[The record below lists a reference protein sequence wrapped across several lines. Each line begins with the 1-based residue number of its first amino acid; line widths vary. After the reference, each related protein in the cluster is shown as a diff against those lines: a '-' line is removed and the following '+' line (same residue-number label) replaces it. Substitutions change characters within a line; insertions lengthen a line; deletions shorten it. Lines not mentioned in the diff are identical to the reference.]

1 MGINDGNYMTGW
13 SSRSRM
19 TANQIDHIADKISF
33 VSEMIENNI
42 LALDGVE
49 KELESFSRGQ
59 VPPSPQMLLA
69 LSGRIDSIQ
78 SQLNHGLR
86 KMKDLAKEVDL
97 ATDALQNNNG
107 AGW

>member
-1 MGINDGNYMTGW
+1 MDNNNYMSGW
-13 SSRSRM
+13 SNKNVM
-19 TANQIDHIADKISF
+19 TANRIDMIADKISF
-33 VSEMIENNI
+33 VSEMLEANI

-49 KELESFSRGQ
+49 KEIEAFSRGN

-78 SQLNHGLR
+78 SQMNHGLR

-97 ATDALQNNNG
+97 ATDTLQSQRST
-107 AGW
+107 GW